1 MAFYSDYGIRVQ
13 RMRLIEYSLVFFAN
27 HFNWYANG
35 NVVQS
40 AAYGDVVWG

>member
-1 MAFYSDYGIRVQ
+1 MSFYSDFGYRPVRARIV
-13 RMRLIEYSLVFFAN
+13 EYSLVFFAS

-35 NVVQS
+35 KIVQS